1 MDRLPQN
8 FKFYKPCD
16 ALQPFVRYHW
26 AFQSKQVLNALTFP
40 IGCPQIIFHRKTPLY
55 IPELKAS
62 QPRLTIS
69 GQVNYPAHLYSNGDT
84 EMIVTVFQPHALK
97 VFLPI
102 PLSALHNQEIA
113 GYDLNLPK
121 LNELAARVLECADT
135 SLCICMIEEWLLSQM
150 AETYHS
156 KKEYDFKRMKAAI
169 QQILNHPETPVAR
182 LASITCL
189 SSKQFERLFNDNV
202 GANPKE
208 YIRIVRFQKS
218 LGILQNSPKG
228 ISHAQLADLC
238 GYEDNVFF
246 ILSVSKQLLYFCTN
260 LNEKDKTHE
269 RSKSKRNDPRLCIRD
284 VDECAHAHAHLFQNA
299 GCKPS
304 HPDKQTEESEIQHAD
319 VLAHRT
325 GSQQYQGILYA
336 PRRQKA
342 HTI

>member
-1 MDRLPQN
+1 MDRLPKN

-208 YIRIVRFQKS
+208 YTRIVRFQKS

-238 GYEDNVFF
+238 GYADQSHF
-246 ILSVSKQLLYFCTN
+246 IREFKQFSGHTPRSLLDSHAPYSDLFTN
-260 LNEKDKTHE
+260 
-269 RSKSKRNDPRLCIRD
+269 P
-284 VDECAHAHAHLFQNA
+284 V
-299 GCKPS
+299 G
-304 HPDKQTEESEIQHAD
+304 
-319 VLAHRT
+319 
-325 GSQQYQGILYA
+325 
-336 PRRQKA
+336 
-342 HTI
+342 

>member
-1 MDRLPQN
+1 MGKATRQELRIPHGQASK
-8 FKFYKPCD
+8 KF
-16 ALQPFVRYHW
+16 
-26 AFQSKQVLNALTFP
+26 QVLQTVRCLAAIREVPLGIPKQAGAKCPYFPHWLPSNHFPPENA
-40 IGCPQIIFHRKTPLY
+40 PLY
-55 IPELKAS
+55 PRTKS
-62 QPRLTIS
+62 QPAQADNQRASELS
-69 GQVNYPAHLYSNGDT
+69 RPP
-84 EMIVTVFQPHALK
+84 VFKRGHGNA

-156 KKEYDFKRMKAAI
+156 KKEYDFKRMTAAI

-208 YIRIVRFQKS
+208 YARIVRFQKS

-238 GYEDNVFF
+238 GYADQSHF
-246 ILSVSKQLLYFCTN
+246 IREFKQFSGHTPRSLLDSHAPYSDLFTN
-260 LNEKDKTHE
+260 
-269 RSKSKRNDPRLCIRD
+269 P
-284 VDECAHAHAHLFQNA
+284 V
-299 GCKPS
+299 G
-304 HPDKQTEESEIQHAD
+304 
-319 VLAHRT
+319 
-325 GSQQYQGILYA
+325 
-336 PRRQKA
+336 
-342 HTI
+342 